1 MGASLQDQHLPAE
14 HLVGLIRSLADQ
26 VVQAKLD
33 SPAPDHAAFD
43 PEKVLAQSAP
53 AFAALYGLTRATQL
67 DAKSCRAKT
76 QEARLEMDAAH
87 LRLQNLLFQRN
98 HIEREIRAA
107 EEYSSEYQNL
117 PLHDLDELRQL
128 AADQEPPVGLQV
140 PLPAGDSDESTHEL
154 MLARLAFELAE
165 RKRFE
170 EERKELGA
178 IKAKLVKENEVKKAR
193 LEELEKE
200 LTEFVGKGKGIQA
213 KMQDEPTAA

>member
-67 DAKSCRAKT
+67 DAKECRART

-87 LRLQNLLFQRN
+87 LRLQVSPWYGLATTTSTCALTLSK
-98 HIEREIRAA
+98 RARGHLSA
-107 EEYSSEYQNL
+107 E
-117 PLHDLDELRQL
+117 P
-128 AADQEPPVGLQV
+128 
-140 PLPAGDSDESTHEL
+140 PLPAESHR
-154 MLARLAFELAE
+154 ARNPSS
-165 RKRFE
+165 RRV
-170 EERKELGA
+170 
-178 IKAKLVKENEVKKAR
+178 LVRPA
-193 LEELEKE
+193 LSTSCPFSHQS
-200 LTEFVGKGKGIQA
+200 LT
-213 KMQDEPTAA
+213 